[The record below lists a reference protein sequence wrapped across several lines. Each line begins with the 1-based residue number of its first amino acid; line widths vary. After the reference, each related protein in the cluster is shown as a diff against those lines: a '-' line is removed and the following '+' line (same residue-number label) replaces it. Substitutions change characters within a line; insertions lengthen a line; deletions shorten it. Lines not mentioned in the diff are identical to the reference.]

1 MVIKNTFLSNSDNA
15 SRALRQE
22 LLTSCNLFAVL
33 DCPGGT
39 FIGAGVKT
47 VVLFFEKGAP
57 TRKIWYYQLDPGR
70 NMGKTNAL
78 NDEDLAEFVALQR
91 ANAEGEKSW
100 LVDRADVDGESF
112 DLSVKNPNA
121 PEAEPL
127 REPRVIM
134 EEIAALDRESAEI
147 LAGIGEN
154 VVREGW
160 VKKKLGDVCT
170 LQRGFDLPKR
180 LREKGKYPLI
190 SSSGCIDSHTEAK
203 VSGPGVVTGRSGSIG
218 STFFI
223 DKDFWPLNTTLYV
236 KDFLRQLDPQFV
248 FRLLEKFDLKS
259 YASGAGVPTL
269 NRNNVQS
276 ESVIVPSAVS
286 EQKRIVAILDEVFAG
301 IDDAIANTEKNLTNA
316 RELFESSLQIIFSER
331 GKSWMRLTLL
341 ELLERKWITS
351 HLDGN
356 HGGDYPKKNEFVR
369 SGIPYISANC
379 LKNESIDISLAKYLT
394 PERAASLRKG
404 IAKDN
409 DVLFAHNATVGP
421 VTILHTEEEKV
432 ILSTSLTYYRCDPT
446 QILPEYLAHYMRSKE
461 FKVAI
466 RERDATVY

>member
-1 MVIKNTFLSNSDNA
+1 M
-15 SRALRQE
+15 
-22 LLTSCNLFAVL
+22 
-33 DCPGGT
+33 
-39 FIGAGVKT
+39 
-47 VVLFFEKGAP
+47 
-57 TRKIWYYQLDPGR
+57 
-70 NMGKTNAL
+70 
-78 NDEDLAEFVALQR
+78 
-91 ANAEGEKSW
+91 
-100 LVDRADVDGESF
+100 
-112 DLSVKNPNA
+112 
-121 PEAEPL
+121 
-127 REPRVIM
+127 
-134 EEIAALDRESAEI
+134 
-147 LAGIGEN
+147 
-154 VVREGW
+154 REGW

-236 KDFLRQLDPQFV
+236 KDFHGNDPQFV

-269 NRNNVQS
+269 NRNNVHS

-316 RELFESSLQIIFSER
+316 RELFESSLQFIFSEK
-331 GKSWMRLTLL
+331 GKNWMRLTLL

-356 HGGDYPKKNEFVR
+356 HGGDYPKKDEFVR

-461 FKVAI
+461 FKSQYESVMRQSTRNQVPITKQRTFYHIIPPIEEQKNIAVYLDNLSTELMKLEAI
-466 RERDATVY
+466 YQQKLTALNELKQSILQKAFTGELTADTASQATRAKAEIAA